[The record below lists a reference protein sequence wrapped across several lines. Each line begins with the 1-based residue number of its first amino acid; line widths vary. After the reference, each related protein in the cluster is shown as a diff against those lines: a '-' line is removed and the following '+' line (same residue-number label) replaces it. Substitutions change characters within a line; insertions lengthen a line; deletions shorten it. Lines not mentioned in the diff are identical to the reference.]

1 MKSILFFIL
10 LTPAFLFAQDV
21 NFKWVKQMVGSGDVE
36 ASTAMVVDKWGNV
49 ITTGHFSSTVDFDP
63 GPGVYS
69 LSGPYNDWDHSLED
83 MFVSKLDAAGNF
95 IWVKHIAGKIGVSS
109 ITLDAAGN
117 IYTVGRF
124 QGPVD
129 FDPGPCKYELTTLSD
144 ATDIFVLKLNPEGG
158 FIWVKEMN
166 AANNS
171 YGFANCIAIDSTGNS
186 YTTGRFHGSVDFDPG
201 IGIYE
206 LVEPGV
212 FSQYWYPYS
221 MFIFKLDPDGSFVW
235 AKQMKGTGEHY
246 YSDAASLAFI
256 GSGNLLTTG
265 NFSGTVDFDS
275 GPGTYNL
282 TSPRDG
288 NAFIS
293 RLDVNGNFIWV
304 KRIAGDDTSG
314 SWATSI
320 KVDKSLNII
329 TTGGFW
335 GTNDF
340 DPGLGVFNLTST
352 YKGRNNMFISKLDSV
367 GNFIWA
373 KGIGGTSD
381 YNNPSGGASGGVY
394 CTSMDLD
401 SSGDIYSA
409 GYFQETVDFDP
420 GPGVY
425 SLTNVPDLSNAIW
438 PGFDMFISKSDSD
451 GNFLWAKQMRTTAL
465 TYTRQTYCS

>member
-10 LTPAFLFAQDV
+10 LTPTFLFAQDV

-63 GPGVYS
+63 GPGVYN

-83 MFVSKLDAAGNF
+83 MFVSK
-95 IWVKHIAGKIGVSS
+95 
-109 ITLDAAGN
+109 LDAAGN

-221 MFIFKLDPDGSFVW
+221 MFIFKLDPDGSFV
-235 AKQMKGTGEHY
+235 
-246 YSDAASLAFI
+246 
-256 GSGNLLTTG
+256 
-265 NFSGTVDFDS
+265 
-275 GPGTYNL
+275 
-282 TSPRDG
+282 
-288 NAFIS
+288 
-293 RLDVNGNFIWV
+293 
-304 KRIAGDDTSG
+304 
-314 SWATSI
+314 
-320 KVDKSLNII
+320 
-329 TTGGFW
+329 
-335 GTNDF
+335 
-340 DPGLGVFNLTST
+340 
-352 YKGRNNMFISKLDSV
+352 
-367 GNFIWA
+367 
-373 KGIGGTSD
+373 
-381 YNNPSGGASGGVY
+381 
-394 CTSMDLD
+394 
-401 SSGDIYSA
+401 
-409 GYFQETVDFDP
+409 
-420 GPGVY
+420 
-425 SLTNVPDLSNAIW
+425 
-438 PGFDMFISKSDSD
+438 
-451 GNFLWAKQMRTTAL
+451 
-465 TYTRQTYCS
+465 